1 MHARVLAAVAL
12 LVTILPTAAR
22 ADVAPPP
29 GDCANKKEGEACKDE
44 SGRDGACGTITY
56 TATNHATNPPT
67 TSTRS
72 YFGCRSGVAPTVTKS
87 AKKCSVAFA
96 GEPTSGAAFA
106 LAAAAVGLAALQ
118 RRRARR
124 RG

>member
-1 MHARVLAAVAL
+1 MHARVLAALAL
-12 LVTILPTAAR
+12 LLTIAPASAR

-44 SGRDGACGTITY
+44 GGRDGACGTISY
-56 TATNHATNPPT
+56 TATNNATNPPT

-72 YFGCRSGVAPTVTKS
+72 YFGCRSGVAPTVAKS
-87 AKKCSVAFA
+87 AKKCSVTYA
-96 GEPTSGAAFA
+96 GAPASDGGL
-106 LAAAAVGLAALQ
+106 LAATVVVGLVAL
-118 RRRARR
+118 RRRR